1 MLKEGDIIQALK
13 KALPE
18 GQLVRFTPGPASPR
32 GISDVLI
39 TWNGRDW
46 FCEIKV
52 NETKLTRLQAD
63 FLAKRANAILMHV
76 YTRTETLWEII
87 CETKSLMHEALEI
100 GQIVGREFCSER
112 RLVHVEVKP
121 ALRF

>member
-39 TWNGRDW
+39 TWNSRDW

-52 NETKLTRLQAD
+52 NDTKLTRLQAD
-63 FLAKRANAILMHV
+63 FLAKRANPMLLHV
-76 YTRTETLWEII
+76 H
-87 CETKSLMHEALEI
+87 TKKLKI
-100 GQIVGREFCSER
+100 TC
-112 RLVHVEVKP
+112 EVKGAIDDAKWIAGMLAKQIWTP
-121 ALRF
+121 ANSYDIFVTYAMRF